1 MFGVLTALGGF
12 GLKFLGRTI
21 GTHLF
26 SKELGGLGVGAAQIV
41 IEGLGFRGIAGF
53 VLALYITHAGFRS
66 GIKAA
71 VFSLF

>member
-1 MFGVLTALGGF
+1 MIGILATIGGF
-12 GLKFLGRTI
+12 GLKFLARTV

-26 SKELGGLGVGAAQIV
+26 SSELKSLSVGAVQIV

-66 GIKAA
+66 GIKDAI
-71 VFSLF
+71 FSLF